1 MNRSS
6 EELRKS
12 NVSIRLGENAMRGK
26 LVYPYSDAL
35 LGYEFK
41 KDHPLKPDRLKLTYL
56 LSHELGLLDKVN
68 VIEPTHASREELELF
83 HTPEFIDAVEDSG
96 TNNNPHPRFGLG
108 TSDNPIFP
116 QIHDTGAR
124 YVGATLDGMKA
135 IMDGVSNV
143 FCISGGLHHAHQSQA
158 SGFCIYNDVV
168 IAIKM
173 LQKKRKARVLY
184 LDIDAHHGDGVQ
196 NAFYKSKDVL
206 TISIH
211 QTGKTLFPGTGF
223 VHETGGVDGVGHSL
237 NIPVIPGAGTPEL
250 IRGFEEIVVPTFESF
265 KPDLLVTQLGV
276 DGHFL
281 DPLAHLTYTSHGF
294 ETVLRKL
301 KDMSSKMC
309 EIGWLA
315 VGGGGYHPVN
325 VARLWTLVL
334 AVMLSEKVPKK
345 VPDRFREICLD
356 MGYGDIPEMMRDDEE
371 VVQMYFSREEVSLDL
386 DRVIRRVKEL
396 IFPYHGL

>member
-1 MNRSS
+1 
-6 EELRKS
+6 
-12 NVSIRLGENAMRGK
+12 MRGK
-26 LVYPYSDAL
+26 LVYPYSDDL
-35 LGYEFK
+35 LAYEFK

-56 LSHELGLLDKVN
+56 LSQELGLLDKVSILN
-68 VIEPTHASREELELF
+68 PTHASREELELF
-83 HTPEFIDAVEDSG
+83 HSPEFVDAVEDSG
-96 TNNNPHPRFGLG
+96 INNNPHPRFGLG

-116 QIHDTGAR
+116 RIHDTGAM
-124 YVGATLDGMKA
+124 YVGATLDAMRA
-135 IMDGVSNV
+135 MMDGASNA

-158 SGFCIYNDVV
+158 SGFCIYNDVA
-168 IAIKM
+168 IAIKL
-173 LQKKRKARVLY
+173 LQKKRNVKVLY

-196 NAFYKSKDVL
+196 NAFFQSKDVM

-223 VHETGGVDGVGHSL
+223 VYETGGADGVGYSV

-250 IRGFEEIVVPTFESF
+250 IRMFEEIVVPMFESF
-265 KPDLLVTQLGV
+265 NPDLLVTQLGV

-301 KDMSSKMC
+301 RDMSEGC
-309 EIGWLA
+309 GVGWLA

-325 VARLWTLVL
+325 VARLWTLFL
-334 AVMLSEKVPKK
+334 AVMLDEKVPKK
-345 VPDRFREICLD
+345 VPERFREVCSN
-356 MGYGDIPEMMRDDEE
+356 MGYKDIPDMMRDDEE

-386 DRVIRRVKEL
+386 DRAIRRVKEL
-396 IFPYHGL
+396 VFPYHGL